1 MVPFQSEISSILL
14 KLEALSQILLCHHF
28 DGKSPSRYA
37 FHFLMLS
44 NQHFF
49 LKIAFWG
56 SLNKLPRN
64 TIKFKSKSFHWF
76 YPVFTFCIEAC
87 MLPLLISS
95 SASVSTSS
103 ELFSEFISRSCSMPK
118 SWQLYS
124 SQATRTKSK
133 NFLFQQMLNQLF
145 RYMISHIASFGI
157 LIVGHEWKMIRHCN
171 FVLDVQNYLPFIFSQ
186 LSMYILDA
194 ISTSSN

>member
-103 ELFSEFISRSCSMPK
+103 ELFSEFVSRSCSMLK

-124 SQATRTKSK
+124 SQATKTQSN
-133 NFLFQQMLNQLF
+133 NFLFQRMLNHFSVIQMHDITLCYCNQQYKCTVFATAVHLYCHTHPIILLVVIWLF
-145 RYMISHIASFGI
+145 VQGKHI
-157 LIVGHEWKMIRHCN
+157 
-171 FVLDVQNYLPFIFSQ
+171 Q
-186 LSMYILDA
+186 
-194 ISTSSN
+194 SS